1 MDNNQI
7 AFDFALHT
15 NRNLFITGKAG
26 TGKTTFLHRLKEA
39 SGKQMAVVAP
49 TGVAAINAGGTTI
62 HSFFQ
67 LPLSPFFPT
76 PEGKKDLI
84 AKARMRSQRRRILQ
98 ELELLVIDEIS
109 MVRADLLDAIDHTLR
124 YYRYRPN
131 EPFGGV
137 QVIFIGDM
145 FQLSPVVKDDE
156 WELLS
161 QFYPSPYFFHSLV
174 IAQRPPVYIEFEK
187 IYRQT
192 NADFIRILN
201 EVRNDSLC
209 AESLQALER
218 RYDPSFVPPEEDNYI
233 TLTTHNYKAD
243 LINSEELAKIKGKTY
258 IFDAEIE
265 GAYPEKSFPTEQRL
279 ELKIGAKVM
288 FLKNDTEMPRR
299 FFNGKIGVVDTID
312 DDHITVR
319 CGEDELIDVET
330 AVWED
335 IRYTADPSTKQIEE
349 KVAGRFKQ
357 YPLRL
362 AWAITIH
369 KSQGL
374 TFDKAVIDAGQAFAP
389 GQVYVALSRC
399 RSLEGVVLLSKIHP
413 ESIHTNRRIVEYGN
427 LKQSGGLLEKQLDE
441 SRKNYRLDL
450 LLSVFDFSFV
460 LSLSDRLVTKIR
472 EAQKSFNEETG
483 PYVES
488 LRKEL
493 GEIQAVAVKFQTQL
507 RFIFRQE
514 PVDEAYLLARLEA
527 SEAFFSPKLR
537 HLEDALRQSP
547 AVTDSRAHA
556 EEYNEAVQ
564 DIFSELMLKKHLLA
578 RLKED
583 ASIDAYFDAKNRFKL
598 PDFKVNAYAAAK
610 TTKSDLSFPELYYLL
625 AEERNKICEP
635 LDLPIYMV
643 AASKTLYEMAE
654 YLPQNEDEL
663 LQISGF
669 GPAKVEKYGSA
680 FLSVIG
686 QYCEKHHLESRMAK
700 KEPSSKKKKT
710 EKTKKPKGG
719 SGRITLEMYLS
730 GRTITEIA
738 TERKLAV
745 STVGTHLAKFV
756 ETGELRASD
765 LVPEERLELA
775 EKRLAS
781 LRPGDSLYHAL
792 KDDFSTIEIMMIVA
806 SRKTN

>member
-258 IFDAEIE
+258 VFDAEIE

-299 FFNGKIGVVDTID
+299 
-312 DDHITVR
+312 
-319 CGEDELIDVET
+319 
-330 AVWED
+330 
-335 IRYTADPSTKQIEE
+335 
-349 KVAGRFKQ
+349 
-357 YPLRL
+357 
-362 AWAITIH
+362 
-369 KSQGL
+369 
-374 TFDKAVIDAGQAFAP
+374 
-389 GQVYVALSRC
+389 
-399 RSLEGVVLLSKIHP
+399 
-413 ESIHTNRRIVEYGN
+413 
-427 LKQSGGLLEKQLDE
+427 
-441 SRKNYRLDL
+441 
-450 LLSVFDFSFV
+450 
-460 LSLSDRLVTKIR
+460 
-472 EAQKSFNEETG
+472 
-483 PYVES
+483 
-488 LRKEL
+488 
-493 GEIQAVAVKFQTQL
+493 
-507 RFIFRQE
+507 
-514 PVDEAYLLARLEA
+514 
-527 SEAFFSPKLR
+527 
-537 HLEDALRQSP
+537 
-547 AVTDSRAHA
+547 
-556 EEYNEAVQ
+556 
-564 DIFSELMLKKHLLA
+564 
-578 RLKED
+578 
-583 ASIDAYFDAKNRFKL
+583 
-598 PDFKVNAYAAAK
+598 
-610 TTKSDLSFPELYYLL
+610 
-625 AEERNKICEP
+625 
-635 LDLPIYMV
+635 
-643 AASKTLYEMAE
+643 
-654 YLPQNEDEL
+654 
-663 LQISGF
+663 
-669 GPAKVEKYGSA
+669 
-680 FLSVIG
+680 
-686 QYCEKHHLESRMAK
+686 
-700 KEPSSKKKKT
+700 
-710 EKTKKPKGG
+710 
-719 SGRITLEMYLS
+719 
-730 GRTITEIA
+730 
-738 TERKLAV
+738 
-745 STVGTHLAKFV
+745 
-756 ETGELRASD
+756 
-765 LVPEERLELA
+765 
-775 EKRLAS
+775 
-781 LRPGDSLYHAL
+781 
-792 KDDFSTIEIMMIVA
+792 
-806 SRKTN
+806 